1 MDLHLDGKVA
11 LVTGGSRGIG
21 RAIARQL
28 AAEGARVA
36 ICGRDPRSLADAASD
51 LALAAPKTASVG
63 GTGGTGVGDTR
74 VGGTE
79 TDGVGGGVFTCV
91 ADVTSPGEVERFV
104 DEAADAFGRVDL
116 LVANV
121 GGIVGGG
128 LLDSTAQDWARTFE
142 LNAGHAVR
150 ALRSAVP
157 HLTASGGGSVVI
169 VSSVAA
175 AKPAPLAQYGASKAA
190 EVYLAASFAR
200 ELAALK
206 VRVNTVSP
214 GSIIFP
220 GGSWETYAQQD
231 PDGFAEFVRR
241 DFPAGRLGNAE
252 EVADVVAFLL
262 SDRATWINGADITV
276 DGAQGRPSAFGY

>member
-1 MDLHLDGKVA
+1 M
-11 LVTGGSRGIG
+11 
-21 RAIARQL
+21 
-28 AAEGARVA
+28 
-36 ICGRDPRSLADAASD
+36 
-51 LALAAPKTASVG
+51 
-63 GTGGTGVGDTR
+63 
-74 VGGTE
+74 GGTE
-79 TDGVGGGVFTCV
+79 TDGVGGDVFTCV

-104 DEAADAFGRVDL
+104 DEAADGFGRVDL

-142 LNAGHAVR
+142 LN
-150 ALRSAVP
+150 
-157 HLTASGGGSVVI
+157 
-169 VSSVAA
+169 
-175 AKPAPLAQYGASKAA
+175 
-190 EVYLAASFAR
+190 
-200 ELAALK
+200 
-206 VRVNTVSP
+206 TVSP
-214 GSIIFP
+214 GSTIFP

-241 DFPAGRLGNAE
+241 DFPAGRLGHAE